1 MMKPS
6 VEVHTH
12 DHALVAE
19 FWECLRLDPAP
30 VKELRGKYEAHLRS
44 GGHPM
49 LVVDLLGVVY
59 AFSTALGQ
67 FVTLQKLVRQNGGQI
82 VFCNVDA
89 MVTEV
94 FRISKLDS
102 LFLFVADRPA
112 ALALAA
118 EHDATAA
125 ADGAPPP
132 QVPKGGPP
140 PDRGPAHDSG
150 GDNLLRRHRRRM
162 L

>member
-1 MMKPS
+1 M
-6 VEVHTH
+6 
-12 DHALVAE
+12 
-19 FWECLRLDPAP
+19 F
-30 VKELRGKYEAHLRS
+30 
-44 GGHPM
+44 
-49 LVVDLLGVVY
+49 

-67 FVTLQKLVRQNGGQI
+67 FVTLQKLVRQKGGQI
-82 VFCNVDA
+82 VFCNLDV
-89 MVTEV
+89 MVSEV

-118 EHDATAA
+118 EHDAALANGIPPAA
-125 ADGAPPP
+125 PLGVATPEPRP
-132 QVPKGGPP
+132 V
-140 PDRGPAHDSG
+140 RDSG

>member
-1 MMKPS
+1 MKPS
-6 VEVHTH
+6 VEVHTEE
-12 DHALVAE
+12 HALVAE
-19 FWECLRLDPAP
+19 FWECLRLDMAP
-30 VKELRGKYEAHLRS
+30 VRELRSKYEAHVRS
-44 GGHPM
+44 GGRPT
-49 LVVDLLGVVY
+49 LVVDLEGVGS

-67 FVTLQKLVRQNGGQI
+67 FVTLQKLVRQKGGRI
-82 VFCNVDA
+82 IFCNVDP

-102 LFLFVADRPA
+102 LFLFVENRPA

-118 EHDATAA
+118 QYDAA
-125 ADGAPPP
+125 ATPN
-132 QVPKGGPP
+132 GPP
-140 PDRGPAHDSG
+140 PPSASLGAIPPEPGPGRDSG

>member
-6 VEVHTH
+6 VEVHTEE
-12 DHALVAE
+12 HALVAE

-30 VKELRGKYEAHLRS
+30 VRELRSKYEAHVRS
-44 GGHPM
+44 GGRPT
-49 LVVDLLGVVY
+49 LVVDLLGVGF

-67 FVTLQKLVRQNGGQI
+67 FVTLQRLVRQKGGQI

-118 EHDATAA
+118 QHDAAA
-125 ADGAPPP
+125 GRTGRPLHRPTGAVPPEP
-132 QVPKGGPP
+132 GPG
-140 PDRGPAHDSG
+140 RDSG

>member
-6 VEVHTH
+6 VEVHTEE
-12 DHALVAE
+12 HALVAE

-30 VKELRGKYEAHLRS
+30 VRELRSKYEAHLRS
-44 GGHPM
+44 GGRPT
-49 LVVDLLGVVY
+49 LVVDLLGVVF

-67 FVTLQKLVRQNGGQI
+67 FVTLQRLVRQKGGQI
-82 VFCNVDA
+82 VFCNLDA

-118 EHDATAA
+118 QLDAA
-125 ADGAPPP
+125 ASNGAPVPEPKKPLPP
-132 QVPKGGPP
+132 ESGPV
-140 PDRGPAHDSG
+140 RDSG